1 MEKVYSVG
9 QVNSYI
15 KRMVSSDYVLGRI
28 RIKGELSNVKYHTSG
43 HIYFTLKD
51 SRGALR
57 CVMFA
62 GNRMNGLHFQM
73 EDGQSVVVAGRI
85 DVYERDGLYQLYA
98 NQIQLSGAGELYERY
113 EQLKVKLEAEGLF
126 DFEHKKPI
134 PAYATRIGV
143 VTASTGA
150 AIQDIASIAHRRNPY
165 VQLYLYPAQVQG
177 EGAAQSIVE
186 GIQILDK
193 MELDIIII
201 GRGGG
206 SIEDLWAFNEES
218 VAYAIYNANTPVISG
233 TGHETDTTIADYVA
247 DKRAATPS
255 AACELAVFEYEV
267 YQQSLKKRRQQLI
280 RLLQQ
285 KKEKLQ
291 KQLEYQS
298 LRLLHARPKYRLE
311 QQRQYMDEL
320 HTRLETAVQRCLTT
334 KRERLLQQK
343 TQLRQQMERKYE
355 KSHQELTMRAIR
367 LDGLSPTAKLIHGF
381 GYVEAFDKPV
391 SDITALNAGDV
402 VTITMQKGS
411 KKAEIL
417 SE

>member
-73 EDGQSVVVAGRI
+73 ENGQSVVVAGRI

-255 AACELAVFEYEV
+255 AACELAVFEYEA

-298 LRLLHARPKYRLE
+298 LRLLHASPKYRLE

-355 KSHQELTMRAIR
+355 KSRQELTMRAIR

>member
-165 VQLYLYPAQVQG
+165 VQLYLYPVQVQG

-186 GIQILDK
+186 GIQVLDK

-255 AACELAVFEYEV
+255 AACELAVFEYEA
-267 YQQSLKKRRQQLI
+267 YRQSLKKRRQQLI

-298 LRLLHARPKYRLE
+298 LRLLHASPKYRLE

-355 KSHQELTMRAIR
+355 KSRQELTMRAIR

>member
-255 AACELAVFEYEV
+255 AACELAVFEYEA

-298 LRLLHARPKYRLE
+298 LRLLHASPKYRLE

-355 KSHQELTMRAIR
+355 KSRQELTMRAIR

>member
-186 GIQILDK
+186 GIQVLDK

-255 AACELAVFEYEV
+255 AACELAVFEYEA

-298 LRLLHARPKYRLE
+298 LRLLHASPKYRLE

-355 KSHQELTMRAIR
+355 KSRQELTMRAIR

>member
-113 EQLKVKLEAEGLF
+113 EQLKVKLEADGLF

-186 GIQILDK
+186 GIQVLDK

-255 AACELAVFEYEV
+255 AACELAVFEYEA

-298 LRLLHARPKYRLE
+298 LRLLHASPKYRLE

-320 HTRLETAVQRCLTT
+320 HTRLETAVLRCLTT

-355 KSHQELTMRAIR
+355 KSRQELTMRAIR

>member
-165 VQLYLYPAQVQG
+165 VQLYLYPVQVQG

-186 GIQILDK
+186 GIQVLDK

-255 AACELAVFEYEV
+255 AACELAVFEYEA

-298 LRLLHARPKYRLE
+298 LRLLHASPKYRLE

-334 KRERLLQQK
+334 KRERLLQQN

-355 KSHQELTMRAIR
+355 KSRQELTMRAIR

-402 VTITMQKGS
+402 VTITMQKGL

>member
-255 AACELAVFEYEV
+255 AACELAVFEYEA

-298 LRLLHARPKYRLE
+298 LRLLHASPKYRLE

-320 HTRLETAVQRCLTT
+320 YTRLETAVQRCLTT

-355 KSHQELTMRAIR
+355 KSRQELTMRAIR